1 MPRMAMSCVIAALAA
16 IALSTG
22 GVSAATLTLHTQT
35 PKVKVATP
43 KVEVNPQP
51 LPPNAVGMSTGA
63 QYRVKTK
70 FPWLNG
76 PGKDAWLEAPG
87 NGSPQDNVS
96 INYSKIKIQ
105 YQNQTTG
112 SGSHHKH

>member
-35 PKVKVATP
+35 PKV
-43 KVEVNPQP
+43 EVNPQP

-63 QYRVKTK
+63 QYQVKTK